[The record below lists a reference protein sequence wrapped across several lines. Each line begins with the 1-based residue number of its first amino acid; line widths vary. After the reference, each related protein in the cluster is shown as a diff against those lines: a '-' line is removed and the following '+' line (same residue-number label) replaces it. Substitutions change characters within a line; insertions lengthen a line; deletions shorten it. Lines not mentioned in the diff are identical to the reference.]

1 MGIGSGWKRGV
12 CEFAAQQNTTAWV
25 AETTE
30 ASFLT
35 DLEALGVTSC
45 VYSRGL
51 SPQLADHPTLH
62 WVLISSFPSEFPSP
76 VPLPLLTRT
85 PVRLD

>member
-45 VYSRGL
+45 VYS
-51 SPQLADHPTLH
+51 
-62 WVLISSFPSEFPSP
+62 
-76 VPLPLLTRT
+76 
-85 PVRLD
+85 

>member
-1 MGIGSGWKRGV
+1 MGIGSGRKRGV

-35 DLEALGVTSC
+35 DQEASGVTRC
-45 VYSRGL
+45 VYSWWL
-51 SPQLADHPTLH
+51 SPQLADCPILH
-62 WVLISSFPSEFPSP
+62 WVLVLSFLCEFPSP
-76 VPLPLLTRT
+76 VSSHTGLI
-85 PVRLD
+85 